1 MTAHP
6 DLTHALDAVR
16 RDPDDTAAWRHL
28 GLMIAAHGAPAHLQ
42 QAFGYR
48 QAQYGDA
55 AEILFRSLFDSDLH
69 GNKLL
74 RDRIVAFA
82 DHCPDD
88 ETGAVMRFFA
98 GCIRLCHDDPV
109 AGAATLNAAATYIA
123 ETPAPFETTP
133 HLIKAPVFAR
143 MALPPQDVS
152 ERLGKPNALQIP
164 APIPVG
170 KATPAASDRWVFA
183 SCDSRYFAAF
193 ADRFFA
199 VAGTLGPIHLHVVNP
214 TADQQLWMESA
225 SAPDRQFS
233 IEEQET
239 YLTSPYYASNRFFH
253 LPGLIDRYGSEI
265 LMLDIDLEALMDIET
280 ALDAM
285 GDADVGYFAMPTVM
299 PWLRHHAAVIRFRT
313 GPQARRFADDFQRLL
328 QSMLTGSSW
337 FVDQM
342 CFLNMVNAERM
353 KEKPMKI
360 RGLEAGDGYSFSRF
374 VLPAGEDDTK
384 SQLRMQAGLSV

>member
-1 MTAHP
+1 MIAHP
-6 DLTHALDAVR
+6 DLTDAIGAVQR
-16 RDPDDTAAWRHL
+16 NPGDSAAWQHL

-42 QAFGYR
+42 QAFGHR

-55 AEILFRSLFDSDLH
+55 AAILFRSLFDSELH

-82 DHCPDD
+82 DHCTDD
-88 ETGAVMRFFA
+88 ETGAVMRFFS
-98 GCIRLCHDDPV
+98 GCIQLCHGDPV
-109 AGAATLNAAATYIA
+109 AGVAALNAAAAYIA
-123 ETPAPFETTP
+123 QYPAPFEKTP
-133 HLIKAPVFAR
+133 HLIKAPVFTR
-143 MALPPQDVS
+143 MALPPEDVS
-152 ERLGKPNALQIP
+152 QRLGRPGALQIP
-164 APIPVG
+164 APVPVG
-170 KATPAASDRWVFA
+170 KVAPAASDRWVFA
-183 SCDSRYFAAF
+183 SCDSRYFTAF
-193 ADRFFA
+193 AERFFS
-199 VAGTLGPIHLHVVNP
+199 VACALGPIHLHVVNP
-214 TADQQLWMESA
+214 TDDQQLWMETA

-265 LMLDIDLEALMDIET
+265 LMLDIDLEALTDIET

-299 PWLRHHAAVIRFRT
+299 PWLRHHAAVIRFSAR
-313 GPQARRFADDFQRLL
+313 PEARRFADDFQRLL

-342 CFLNMVNAERM
+342 CFLNMVNAERVRSS
-353 KEKPMKI
+353 PITI
-360 RGLEAGDGYSFSRF
+360 RGLEAGDGFSFSRF
-374 VLPAGEDDTK
+374 VRPAGEDDTK
-384 SQLRMQAGLSV
+384 AQLRMQAGLTA